1 MLFLPLVLSI
11 SLRVKSLKAKNKRVA
26 TKVPE
31 RREARSLYVQYRPQY
46 DAVLRRMYRR
56 VRDLLARND
65 IDATIK
71 YRIKRFENYY
81 EKLVRMNHNKGAP
94 VLLNDILGIRI
105 VCPFLEDIDN
115 VEKLINENFSVIEVD
130 RKGIKHSSG
139 EFGYDSIHLLV
150 DLPPDSLPA
159 VIPFTRRVCEI
170 QIRTILQDA
179 WAEVEHELIYKAD
192 FSPLNEAIK
201 KKLASLNA
209 TLTLS
214 DIIFQ
219 EIRDYQRE
227 IKQLR
232 DKRRESL
239 HEKIQA
245 VDQISLLNNVGHP
258 TTQIG
263 EGSTIPKNPKSQLD
277 KLIFEALDAHS
288 RLKYDQAIHTY
299 TRILGMK
306 LNKQV
311 RSVIYNHRGMAYFV
325 QSEYKGSIRDFSRAI
340 DYSPDNFRAL
350 NNRGLAYRML
360 HQYENALRDFDRSLE
375 INSFQVEGYYSRA
388 LLYYDLSDFSK
399 ALEDCIEA
407 LNIKPDFVPAQ
418 RLKTVIDVK
427 IFNS

>member
-1 MLFLPLVLSI
+1 M
-11 SLRVKSLKAKNKRVA
+11 RVKALKGKDKGIAKKI
-26 TKVPE
+26 PE

-46 DAVLRRMYRR
+46 DVVLRRIYRR
-56 VRDLLARND
+56 IRDLLARNG
-65 IDATIK
+65 IEATIK
-71 YRIKRFENYY
+71 YRIKRFETYY
-81 EKLVRMNHNKGAP
+81 EKLVRMNHSKTTP
-94 VLLNDILGIRI
+94 LLMNDILGIRI
-105 VCPFLEDIDN
+105 VCPFLEDIDH
-115 VEKLINENFSVIEVD
+115 VVRLMNENFSVIEVD

-139 EFGYDSIHLLV
+139 EFGYDSIHLLAN
-150 DLPPDSLPA
+150 LPPDSLPA
-159 VIPFTRRVCEI
+159 IIPFTRRVCEI

-227 IKQLR
+227 LRQLR

-245 VDQISLLNNVGHP
+245 VDEISLLNNVEHP
-258 TTQIG
+258 ATRIS
-263 EGSTIPKNPKSQLD
+263 EDKLIIPKNSKSQLD

-288 RLKYDQAIHTY
+288 SCKYDQAIHTY

-311 RSVIYNHRGMAYFV
+311 RSIIYNHRGMAYFV

-340 DYSPDNFRAL
+340 DYSPDNFRAF

-375 INSFQVEGYYSRA
+375 INSLQVEGYYSRA

-399 ALEDCIEA
+399 ALEDCFEA

>member
-1 MLFLPLVLSI
+1 MKGKDKGI
-11 SLRVKSLKAKNKRVA
+11 AKKI
-26 TKVPE
+26 PE
-31 RREARSLYVQYRPQY
+31 RKKARSIYVKYRSQY
-46 DAVLRRMYRR
+46 DNALRRIYRR
-56 VRDLLARND
+56 VRDLLARNG
-65 IDATIK
+65 IEATIK

-81 EKLVRMNHNKGAP
+81 EKLVRMNHSKTTP
-94 VLLNDILGIRI
+94 LLMNDILGIRI

-115 VEKLINENFSVIEVD
+115 VVKLINENFSVIEVD

-139 EFGYDSIHLLV
+139 EFGYESIHLLA
-150 DLPPDSLPA
+150 DLPPDSLPV

-227 IKQLR
+227 LRQLS

-245 VDQISLLNNVGHP
+245 VDEISLLNNVEHP
-258 TTQIG
+258 ATHIS
-263 EGSTIPKNPKSQLD
+263 EERLIIPKNPKSQLD

-288 RLKYDQAIHTY
+288 RCKYEQAINIY
-299 TRILGMK
+299 TRVLGMK

-311 RSVIYNHRGMAYFV
+311 RSIIYNHRGMAYFV
-325 QSEYKGSIRDFSRAI
+325 QSEYKGSVRDFSRAI
-340 DYSPDNFRAL
+340 DYSPDNFRAF

-399 ALEDCIEA
+399 ALEDCSEA

>member
-1 MLFLPLVLSI
+1 LRLRPLKV
-11 SLRVKSLKAKNKRVA
+11 KNKRVA

-46 DAVLRRMYRR
+46 DVVLRRIYRR
-56 VRDLLARND
+56 VRDLLVRND
-65 IDATIK
+65 IEATIK

-81 EKLVRMNHNKGAP
+81 EKLVRMNHSKNAP

-150 DLPPDSLPA
+150 DLPPDSLP
-159 VIPFTRRVCEI
+159 VIIPFTRRVCEI

-245 VDQISLLNNVGHP
+245 VDEISLLNNVGHP

-263 EGSTIPKNPKSQLD
+263 EGSLTIPKNPQNQLD

-288 RLKYDQAIHTY
+288 RLKYDQAIRTY

-399 ALEDCIEA
+399 ALEDCTEA
-407 LNIKPDFVPAQ
+407 LNIKPEFVPAQ